1 MAIPLEVQ
9 GLRKLRTYSLI
20 SIISTIISLFL
31 DVLFPFTTPFP
42 AVPPGSP
49 PGTIVRVFERLMNVI
64 LPFLI
69 VGAILSIIS
78 LLFLRSGFK
87 ELVRAGRDL
96 KTGLTGASIYL
107 VAFVLLMIGVAVLF
121 TSLVQVLPSI
131 SSNAPPP
138 SPYLAP
144 LVGGVLIVIIGAIAA
159 LVGVIMVI
167 IGLYKVG
174 SIYQD
179 GLIKVGAI
187 LIIIP
192 YLSIVAPF
200 LLFFGLGNAIRK
212 AETGFSPQTQNYP
225 PPPPHPQYPPAPPQQ
240 GPAVYQVGVGTLD
253 DSGVARL
260 TLYSASP
267 LTLSSA
273 VLQTPT
279 GPRQAISFSPRD
291 LSPGYNNLEV
301 QLGFISLPKGTY
313 NLDLTFANGVLVR
326 TFVTH

>member
-1 MAIPLEVQ
+1 
-9 GLRKLRTYSLI
+9 
-20 SIISTIISLFL
+20 
-31 DVLFPFTTPFP
+31 
-42 AVPPGSP
+42 
-49 PGTIVRVFERLMNVI
+49 MNVI

-69 VGAILSIIS
+69 VGVILSIIS

-192 YLSIVAPF
+192 YLNIVAPF

-212 AETGFSPQTQNYP
+212 AETGFSPQMQNYSTTSP
-225 PPPPHPQYPPAPPQQ
+225 FSVPASTTSTRSCSVP
-240 GPAVYQVGVGTLD
+240 GR
-253 DSGVARL
+253 SGDFGRQWSGEAD
-260 TLYSASP
+260 P
-267 LTLSSA
+267 
-273 VLQTPT
+273 VL
-279 GPRQAISFSPRD
+279 SFS
-291 LSPGYNNLEV
+291 
-301 QLGFISLPKGTY
+301 
-313 NLDLTFANGVLVR
+313 LDLIFCSFADAHG
-326 TFVTH
+326 T